1 MANTVTTH
9 INSLLLR
16 IYVNLYITYQVFII
30 SLIINFNILSLFLSN
45 ICSRKDDE
53 FPRIAKN
60 LQ

>member
-30 SLIINFNILSLFLSN
+30 SLLINFNILYLFLSN
-45 ICSRKDDE
+45 ICSREDE